1 MSFEIPSQMGLVDRI
16 KFLQGYAEL
25 VGVFG
30 AETVDNLLMLM
41 PLNKLLGIRHEDAS
55 RRNPPRPIGNELYL
69 GVEPNY
75 VNETIVVGGKEY
87 SRTERVNCHHYL
99 TSANIQHLA
108 TTDYII
114 KPAVQRMWPWL
125 QGFKLAIYS
134 KLDEIYVALGGT
146 DSLYVPYKALMLGDF
161 HLVQTLMDEYFRW
174 YTKGEKTWDYFKDL
188 PETIRFKEAFD
199 ANLTNKT

>member
-1 MSFEIPSQMGLVDRI
+1 MSFTIPGQMGLVDRI
-16 KFLQGYAEL
+16 KFLQSYAEL
-25 VGVFG
+25 VEVFG

-41 PLNKLLGIRHEDAS
+41 PLNKLLGIRHEGAFS
-55 RRNPPRPIGNELYL
+55 RNPPRPFGNELYL
-69 GVEPNY
+69 GTEPNY
-75 VNETIVVGGKEY
+75 VTNTVLVNGKEY
-87 SRTERVNCHHYL
+87 SRTDRVACHHYL
-99 TSANIQHLA
+99 TFAPVQHLA

-125 QGFKLAIYS
+125 QDFKLAIYS
-134 KLDEIYVALGGT
+134 KLDEIYVSLGGT

-161 HLVQTLMDEYFRW
+161 NLVQARMDEYFRW

-199 ANLTNKT
+199 ANLTTR